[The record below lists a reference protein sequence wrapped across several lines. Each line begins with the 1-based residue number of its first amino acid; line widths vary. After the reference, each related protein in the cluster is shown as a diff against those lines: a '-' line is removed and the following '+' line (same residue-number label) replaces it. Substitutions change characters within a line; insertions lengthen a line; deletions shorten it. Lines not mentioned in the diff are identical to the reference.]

1 MDRREKR
8 GFAAVTG
15 AYLLWGVLP
24 LFWNLL
30 AEVPPVYILAQRI
43 VWSAVFLALYMAAT
57 HRLAAL
63 RPVLRSG
70 RILRLCLICG
80 VLITI
85 NWGLYIYAVN
95 SGHLLDASM
104 GYFLEPVL
112 VALIGI
118 LAFRERPSVLEKLTF
133 AFAAAGL
140 VYLVVRAG
148 RFPWLAV
155 LIAGSF
161 ALYGAVKK
169 QSDLPAYAALFTET
183 LCMTPLAL
191 CWIVWADVH
200 GTGSLAVLHGP
211 QLLLLAASGIVTSV
225 PLLLFNIGV
234 REIPYYVT
242 GILMYMNP
250 TMQFLM
256 GLILFHEP
264 MDPDRLI
271 AFVLIWVGIVF
282 TIADRVLRA
291 RRARRAAAPAAER
304 SEV

>member
-1 MDRREKR
+1 MDRKERS
-8 GFAAVTG
+8 GFLAVTG

-63 RPVLRSG
+63 RPVLRRG
-70 RILRLCLICG
+70 KTLRICLICG

-148 RFPWLAV
+148 RFPWLALV
-155 LIAGSF
+155 IAGSF

-200 GTGSLAVLHGP
+200 GTGGLAVLHGP
-211 QLLLLAASGIVTSV
+211 ALLLLVASGVVTSV

-250 TMQFLM
+250 TMQFLV
-256 GLILFHEP
+256 GLLILKEP
-264 MDPDRLI
+264 MDPDRMV
-271 AFVLIWVGIVF
+271 AFVLIWAGIVF
-282 TIADRVLRA
+282 TIADRLLRV
-291 RRARRAAAPAAER
+291 RRARRAAAPAAD
-304 SEV
+304 

>member
-1 MDRREKR
+1 MDRREKS
-8 GFAAVTG
+8 GFLAVTG

-43 VWSAVFLALYMAAT
+43 AWSAVFLALYMAAT

-63 RPVLRSG
+63 RPVLRRG
-70 RILRLCLICG
+70 KTLRICLICG

-148 RFPWLAV
+148 RFPWLALV
-155 LIAGSF
+155 IAGSF

-169 QSDLPAYAALFTET
+169 QSDLPAYAALFAET

-200 GTGSLAVLHGP
+200 GTGGLAVLHGP
-211 QLLLLAASGIVTSV
+211 ALLLLVASGIVTSV

-250 TMQFLM
+250 TMQFLV
-256 GLILFHEP
+256 GLLVLKEP

-271 AFVLIWVGIVF
+271 AFVLIWAGIVF

-291 RRARRAAAPAAER
+291 RRACRAAAPAAH
-304 SEV
+304 

>member
-1 MDRREKR
+1 MDRKEKS
-8 GFAAVTG
+8 GFLAVTG

-63 RPVLRSG
+63 RPVLRRG
-70 RILRLCLICG
+70 KTLRICLICG

-148 RFPWLAV
+148 RFPWLALV
-155 LIAGSF
+155 IAGSF

-200 GTGSLAVLHGP
+200 GTGGLAVLHGP
-211 QLLLLAASGIVTSV
+211 ALLLLVASGVVTSV

-250 TMQFLM
+250 TMQFLV
-256 GLILFHEP
+256 GLLILKEP
-264 MDPDRLI
+264 MDPDRMI

-282 TIADRVLRA
+282 TIADRLLRV
-291 RRARRAAAPAAER
+291 RRARRAAAPAAD
-304 SEV
+304 

>member
-1 MDRREKR
+1 MDQREKM

-30 AEVPPVYILAQRI
+30 AEVPPMYILAQRI

-63 RPVLRSG
+63 RPVLRRG
-70 RILRLCLICG
+70 KTLRICLICG

-112 VALIGI
+112 VAVIGI
-118 LAFRERPSVLEKLTF
+118 LAFHERPSVLEKLTF

-140 VYLVVRAG
+140 VYLVIRAG
-148 RFPWLAV
+148 RFPWLAL

-169 QSDLPAYAALFTET
+169 QSDLPAYAALFVET
-183 LCMTPLAL
+183 LCMTPLSL

-200 GTGSLAVLHGP
+200 GTGSLGVLHGP
-211 QLLLLAASGIVTSV
+211 ALLLLVASGIVTSV

-256 GLILFHEP
+256 GLLLFHEP
-264 MDPDRLI
+264 MDPDRMI

-282 TIADRVLRA
+282 TIADRVRRV
-291 RRARRAAAPAAER
+291 RRARRTAAPAAD
-304 SEV
+304 

>member
-1 MDRREKR
+1 MDRKERS
-8 GFAAVTG
+8 GFLAVTG

-63 RPVLRSG
+63 RPVLRRG
-70 RILRLCLICG
+70 KTLRICLICG

-148 RFPWLAV
+148 RFPWLALV
-155 LIAGSF
+155 IAGSF

-200 GTGSLAVLHGP
+200 GTGGLAVLHGP
-211 QLLLLAASGIVTSV
+211 ALLLLVASGVVTSV

-250 TMQFLM
+250 TMQFLV
-256 GLILFHEP
+256 GLLILKEP
-264 MDPDRLI
+264 MDPDRMV
-271 AFVLIWVGIVF
+271 AFVLIWAGIVF

-291 RRARRAAAPAAER
+291 RRARRTAAPAAD
-304 SEV
+304 

>member
-1 MDRREKR
+1 MDRKEKS
-8 GFAAVTG
+8 GFLAVTG

-63 RPVLRSG
+63 RPVLRRG
-70 RILRLCLICG
+70 KTLRICLICG

-148 RFPWLAV
+148 RFPWLALV
-155 LIAGSF
+155 IAGSF

-200 GTGSLAVLHGP
+200 GTGGLAVLHGP
-211 QLLLLAASGIVTSV
+211 ALLLLVASGVVTSV

-250 TMQFLM
+250 TMQFLV
-256 GLILFHEP
+256 GLLILKEP
-264 MDPDRLI
+264 MDPDRMV
-271 AFVLIWVGIVF
+271 AFVLIWAGIVF

-291 RRARRAAAPAAER
+291 RRARRTAAPAAD
-304 SEV
+304 